1 MRSLEPGHLAFVAIC
16 HLLTTPKSWNSQ
28 NEKYIGVVPDP
39 FPPTNKKQNKK
50 RRREKWSGYA
60 RLAMHRPTT
69 TYTGWGWGIVG
80 ESTTKLPPG
89 SGDLSFYILQLIAIQ
104 TLLSFLTKCS
114 HVIVGPVGG
123 NLYFSEVQI
132 PTFPY
137 LSPYYVVVGFTLIGA
152 LLVLHSQT
160 TFSFCL
166 GMAKKGLVQLRCFC
180 AGFPLLLSECW
191 LVTTSGAVNFL
202 DVLIYIG

>member
-1 MRSLEPGHLAFVAIC
+1 MTIDSVRKLDYAMHM
-16 HLLTTPKSWNSQ
+16 KW
-28 NEKYIGVVPDP
+28 DD
-39 FPPTNKKQNKK
+39 
-50 RRREKWSGYA
+50 RWSGDHCSLKDKQSWYFL
-60 RLAMHRPTT
+60 RWWLREWLCEGVCTVTVAMHRPTT
-69 TYTGWGWGIVG
+69 TYMGWGWGIVG
-80 ESTTKLPPG
+80 ESTTKLSPG
-89 SGDLSFYILQLIAIQ
+89 SGDLSFYILQLTAIQ

-114 HVIVGPVGG
+114 HFIVGPVGG